1 MKEAVKEKN
10 TMGRK
15 NRKRV
20 ILAVAFATLI
30 FAGLGRPAS
39 PAAHPDFSGRWILD
53 LKRCTLN
60 PAVSRDLS
68 AGFFQI
74 DHRDSL
80 FSVHREF
87 TQGGSPDTLD
97 FALKTD
103 GREVEG
109 NEDGMPTRSSLRWDG
124 DSLVYLTIYKTPRG
138 EARNTVIY
146 RLLDGGK
153 TFRAEESF
161 HGPRLSYDN
170 VWVFAKED

>member
-1 MKEAVKEKN
+1 M
-10 TMGRK
+10 
-15 NRKRV
+15 
-20 ILAVAFATLI
+20 
-30 FAGLGRPAS
+30 
-39 PAAHPDFSGRWILD
+39 
-53 LKRCTLN
+53 
-60 PAVSRDLS
+60 
-68 AGFFQI
+68 
-74 DHRDSL
+74 

-87 TQGGSPDTLD
+87 TQAGKPEPLD

-153 TFRAEESF
+153 IFRAEESF

-170 VWVFAKED
+170 VWVFAKGD